1 MRSGRPTL
9 KGLWQAFDET
19 TFGQDRTLNLRE
31 LLPSAVE
38 AKARAESWLRM
49 RQVMKTGDVLVITGR
64 GNQSVNGIGVV
75 REAIMALL
83 PSLRRRGVVAGWLEH
98 TPGSI
103 VVTLAPVTTL
113 LSAPRRNKERKSADQ
128 QRGSGTPASLSAL
141 EPETLSLLRRLAIR
155 TIESLGVTDATP
167 FVEEEMQRT
176 FATLSKTLPLSTD
189 REGKL
194 RRAMRSAIEELEG

>member
-1 MRSGRPTL
+1 
-9 KGLWQAFDET
+9 
-19 TFGQDRTLNLRE
+19 
-31 LLPSAVE
+31 
-38 AKARAESWLRM
+38 
-49 RQVMKTGDVLVITGR
+49 
-64 GNQSVNGIGVV
+64 
-75 REAIMALL
+75 MALL
-83 PSLRRRGVVAGWLEH
+83 PSLRRRGVVAGWREH

-113 LSAPRRNKERKSADQ
+113 LGAPRRNKERKSADQ
-128 QRGSGTPASLSAL
+128 QQGSGTPASLSAL

-189 REGKL
+189 RERKL
-194 RRAMRSAIEELEG
+194 RRAMRSVIEELEG